1 MENTDWKNQPDEAD
15 FGAARTYL
23 SLLVEPSEAK
33 ALAKALEHD
42 EQIVRYRA
50 VDLLR
55 ASGLPL
61 TDAENPEVARDL
73 SKVKFGTRLSP
84 VLLVRGEPLVIAD
97 GYHRVCASVHLG
109 AHETVPCRIVT
120 RRT

>member
-1 MENTDWKNQPDEAD
+1 MENTDWKNQPDEVD
-15 FGAARTYL
+15 FGAGAHL
-23 SLLVEPSEAK
+23 SLPSGR
-33 ALAKALEHD
+33 ALGGPRPSPRALEHD

-61 TDAENPEVARDL
+61 ADAENPEVAKDL

-109 AHETVPCRIVT
+109 AT
-120 RRT
+120 RPFPAGS